1 MDKQYQIPSSVASKL
16 EQIKLYMGT
25 HSVTA
30 FVGAGFSMNA
40 EIPNNVSM
48 KTWNQLREVFLD
60 KLYPNNEEDK
70 KNDANDVV
78 RLSSLI
84 DAQFGHNELDNILEE
99 ALPDQLIQPGRLHR
113 LLVQLPW
120 KDILTTN
127 YDTLIERAAGQVIN
141 GFKLVTN
148 KETLLYQP
156 SPRIIKLH
164 GSFPNIRPYIM
175 TQEDYRR
182 YPTER
187 PEMVNTAKQCFLE
200 SLVCLIGFSGEDP
213 NFRAWIGWLKDVIG
227 QQRICPTY
235 LITYRKGFHDAEK
248 VLLSKLGIDIIN
260 LAEVGGVD
268 GYYSAYD
275 FFLNYLKEKPS
286 EWNGKVRFDHLRDK
300 NLPDTKF
307 KEYIAEKIKD
317 MQVARETYPGW
328 LLLPKAH
335 EEDMDSVGK
344 DAVFLEHYFKRI
356 TDDATKLHLLY
367 ELNWRLNISATPKNL
382 DWFIVGI
389 EDLAKR
395 LTDFSAEDKKRM
407 SDLFLSLLEN
417 YRNNGKTKQFVKLC
431 DDLLEDKN
439 LISSRYVY
447 YQQALFYLTQYDN
460 QKLKE
465 VLMKWTVDI
474 GDYQNCIQKANLLY
488 YIGEE
493 LEAYQ
498 LLAKCKNVIC
508 KSLLQNREDI
518 YAKSCLTYILKTMK
532 WCDRKVEYTDADMD
546 TDSDNIEKFAIGETL
561 EELTE
566 KISGKAYEEK
576 PVHGFIRE
584 HLFEIGDYNNSW
596 NLGSSGFVADYL
608 YPCKWWMLKE
618 RLGMS
623 MFLMNQNFTK
633 YCILKMFDY
642 SWDMAWNMM
651 MVSANSKIVE
661 SVFGREQLS
670 QITEEK
676 ANELFDTYI
685 ALFEKADIQGRSWIN
700 NKVLNILPTV
710 LGRLCT
716 KVSQDRV
723 LNFVEAALKWQP
735 IFVNKILKCAYD
747 CLNNDNLKVI
757 WVLLLTEK
765 MAATHYSR
773 DGYAF
778 PDRYMLNF
786 VITNDMKKRIID
798 GLSSNKKEDVLQ
810 SMISLEVLW
819 NRADL
824 TDEDKCKISKAVR
837 KMRNGQNTISEAIYT
852 YSYVDVSDEEHDTF
866 QNRLDDEVQ
875 AFCETNYLFTNTS
888 EPFSQWH
895 SVIEKINVLRK
906 YLSDEQ
912 KRFVLLHCCDLI
924 EQNKSSFEKDDRQD
938 FLGGMRRFTQ
948 QIVKTYQSLFLNT
961 AFDVW
966 NGNEA
971 EKIENQIDWLRSKG
985 YRCLPM
991 KVKALMHQQQNIGGV
1006 IIGAI
1011 KSSLFSKKQ
1020 EVQVDGINAFFVLKG
1035 NGGDVSEILSYIF
1048 DNFRLADPAVY
1059 KELLILFV
1067 NVIVRNYNEN
1077 DFHQHVMNFLTSIHE
1092 DCENYGL
1099 DVCALSDLQHYTN
1112 YVAGALSEKTQIENI
1127 PVFSKEESGFNDVF
1141 VGYDKGVES
1150 AQHKNYQ

>member
-1 MDKQYQIPSSVASKL
+1 MNKQYQIPSSVASKL

-78 RLSSLI
+78 RLASLV

-99 ALPDQLIQPGRLHR
+99 ALPDQLIRPGRLHHM
-113 LLVQLPW
+113 LVQLPW

-127 YDTLIERAAGQVIN
+127 YDTLIERGAEQVIN
-141 GFKLVTN
+141 EFKLVTN

-182 YPTER
+182 YPIER

-235 LITYRKGFHDAEK
+235 LITYRKEFHDAEK
-248 VLLSKLGIDIIN
+248 ALMTKLGIDIIN

-268 GYYSAYD
+268 DYYSAYE
-275 FFLNYLKEKPS
+275 FFLNYLKEKSS
-286 EWNGKVRFDHLRDK
+286 EWNGKVRFDYLRDK
-300 NLPDTKF
+300 DLPDEKF
-307 KEYIAEKIKD
+307 KEYIVEKIKE
-317 MQVARETYPGW
+317 MQTVRETYPGW

-335 EEDMDSVGK
+335 DSEMESVSE
-344 DAVFLEHYFKRI
+344 DAVFLEHYYKRI
-356 TDDATKLHLLY
+356 TDDTTKLHFLY
-367 ELNWRLNISATPKNL
+367 ELNWRLTISATPKNL
-382 DWFIVGI
+382 DWVVDGI
-389 EDLAKR
+389 EDLAEH
-395 LTDFSAEDKKRM
+395 LATFSAEDKKLLLELR
-407 SDLFLSLLEN
+407 LSLLEN
-417 YRNNGKTKQFVKLC
+417 YRNNGKNEKFFYLC
-431 DDLLEDKN
+431 HELLANKN
-439 LISSRYVY
+439 IIPTRYVY
-447 YQQALFYLTQYDN
+447 YQQALYYLSRYDN
-460 QKLKE
+460 LGLKD
-465 VLMKWTVDI
+465 VLTKWIVDI
-474 GDYQNCIQKANLLY
+474 GDYQNCIQKANILY

-493 LEAYQ
+493 IEAYQ
-498 LLAKCKNVIC
+498 LLAKCKDVIC
-508 KSLLQNREDI
+508 KSLRQNREDV
-518 YAKSCLTYILKTMK
+518 YAKSCLTYILKTVK
-532 WCDRKVEYTDADMD
+532 WCDRKVEYADADMD

-566 KISGKAYEEK
+566 KLSGKAYEEK
-576 PVHGFIRE
+576 PVHGFVRE

-596 NLGSSGFVADYL
+596 NFGSSGFVADYL

-661 SVFGREQLS
+661 AVFGREQLS

-676 ANELFDTYI
+676 ANELYDTYI

-723 LNFVEAALKWQP
+723 LNFAKAALKWQP

-747 CLNNDNLKVI
+747 CLDNENLKVI

-765 MAATHYSR
+765 TAATHYSR
-773 DGYAF
+773 DGYTF

-786 VITNDMKKRIID
+786 AITNDMKKRIID
-798 GLSSNKKEDVLQ
+798 GLSSNKNEDVLQ

-819 NRADL
+819 NRTEL
-824 TDEDKCKISKAVR
+824 TEEDKSKISKAVR
-837 KMRNGQNTISEAIYT
+837 EMRNGQNAISEAIYT
-852 YSYVDVSDEEHDTF
+852 YSYVDVSDKECDDF
-866 QNRLDDEVQ
+866 QSKLNDAVRT
-875 AFCETNYLFTNTS
+875 FCETNYQFTHTS
-888 EPFSQWH
+888 ETFSQWH
-895 SVIEKINVLRK
+895 SDLDKINVLRN
-906 YLSDEQ
+906 YLSEEQ
-912 KRFVLLHCCDLI
+912 KKSVLQHCCDMI
-924 EQNKSSFEKDDRQD
+924 ELNKESFEKDDRQD
-938 FLGGMRRFTQ
+938 FFGGMRRFTQ
-948 QIVKTYQSLFLNT
+948 QIVKTYQSLFLYAKLDT
-961 AFDVW
+961 W
-966 NGNEA
+966 NGNEI
-971 EKIENQIDWLRSKG
+971 EKIGIQIDWLRSKE

-991 KVKALMHQQQNIGGV
+991 KVKLQIGNQKNLDDNIVGN
-1006 IIGAI
+1006 IQCA
-1011 KSSLFSKKQ
+1011 LFSKK
-1020 EVQVDGINAFFVLKG
+1020 EDVQVEGVNAFLVLVD
-1035 NGGDVSEILSYIF
+1035 NGGDVSDILKYIY
-1048 DNFRLADPAVY
+1048 DNFALADSSAY
-1059 KELLILFV
+1059 KELLILFA
-1067 NVIVRNYNEN
+1067 NLIIRNYGDH
-1077 DFHQHVMNFLTSIHE
+1077 DFQQHIQEFLNRIHGE
-1092 DCENYGL
+1092 CDNYGL
-1099 DVCALSDLQHYTN
+1099 EVDAFTDLQHYAN
-1112 YVAGALSEKTQIENI
+1112 YVAGALSVKNI
-1127 PVFSKEESGFNDVF
+1127 ITKLLFTKEESGFNDVV
-1141 VGYDKGVES
+1141 VGFDKGVEV
-1150 AQHKNYQ
+1150 AQRNNN

>member
-1 MDKQYQIPSSVASKL
+1 MASKNIIPTRYIFY
-16 EQIKLYMGT
+16 QQSLY
-25 HSVTA
+25 
-30 FVGAGFSMNA
+30 
-40 EIPNNVSM
+40 
-48 KTWNQLREVFLD
+48 
-60 KLYPNNEEDK
+60 Y
-70 KNDANDVV
+70 
-78 RLSSLI
+78 LSRY
-84 DAQFGHNELDNILEE
+84 DNL
-99 ALPDQLIQPGRLHR
+99 G
-113 LLVQLPW
+113 
-120 KDILTTN
+120 
-127 YDTLIERAAGQVIN
+127 
-141 GFKLVTN
+141 
-148 KETLLYQP
+148 
-156 SPRIIKLH
+156 
-164 GSFPNIRPYIM
+164 
-175 TQEDYRR
+175 
-182 YPTER
+182 
-187 PEMVNTAKQCFLE
+187 
-200 SLVCLIGFSGEDP
+200 
-213 NFRAWIGWLKDVIG
+213 LKDV
-227 QQRICPTY
+227 
-235 LITYRKGFHDAEK
+235 
-248 VLLSKLGIDIIN
+248 
-260 LAEVGGVD
+260 
-268 GYYSAYD
+268 
-275 FFLNYLKEKPS
+275 
-286 EWNGKVRFDHLRDK
+286 
-300 NLPDTKF
+300 
-307 KEYIAEKIKD
+307 
-317 MQVARETYPGW
+317 
-328 LLLPKAH
+328 
-335 EEDMDSVGK
+335 
-344 DAVFLEHYFKRI
+344 
-356 TDDATKLHLLY
+356 
-367 ELNWRLNISATPKNL
+367 
-382 DWFIVGI
+382 
-389 EDLAKR
+389 
-395 LTDFSAEDKKRM
+395 LT
-407 SDLFLSLLEN
+407 
-417 YRNNGKTKQFVKLC
+417 
-431 DDLLEDKN
+431 
-439 LISSRYVY
+439 
-447 YQQALFYLTQYDN
+447 
-460 QKLKE
+460 
-465 VLMKWTVDI
+465 KWTVDI

-532 WCDRKVEYTDADMD
+532 WCDRKVEYTNADMD

-566 KISGKAYEEK
+566 KLSGKAYEEK

-765 MAATHYSR
+765 KAATHYSS
-773 DGYAF
+773 DGYTF

-786 VITNDMKKRIID
+786 AITNDMKKRIID
-798 GLSSNKKEDVLQ
+798 GLRSNKKEDVLQ

-824 TDEDKCKISKAVR
+824 TDEDKSKISKAVR
-837 KMRNGQNTISEAIYT
+837 EMRNGQNTISEAIYT

-875 AFCETNYLFTNTS
+875 TFCETNYLFTNTS
-888 EPFSQWH
+888 ETFSQWH

-938 FLGGMRRFTQ
+938 LLGGMRRFTQ

-961 AFDVW
+961 AFDAW

-991 KVKALMHQQQNIGGV
+991 KVKALMHQQQNIGGD

-1011 KSSLFSKKQ
+1011 KNSLFSKKQ
-1020 EVQVDGINAFFVLKG
+1020 EVQVEGINAFFVLKD

-1059 KELLILFV
+1059 KELLILFI

-1077 DFHQHVMNFLTSIHE
+1077 DFHQHVMIFLTSIHE
-1092 DCENYGL
+1092 DCGNYGL

-1141 VGYDKGVES
+1141 VGFDKGVES

>member
-1 MDKQYQIPSSVASKL
+1 
-16 EQIKLYMGT
+16 
-25 HSVTA
+25 
-30 FVGAGFSMNA
+30 
-40 EIPNNVSM
+40 
-48 KTWNQLREVFLD
+48 
-60 KLYPNNEEDK
+60 
-70 KNDANDVV
+70 
-78 RLSSLI
+78 
-84 DAQFGHNELDNILEE
+84 
-99 ALPDQLIQPGRLHR
+99 
-113 LLVQLPW
+113 
-120 KDILTTN
+120 
-127 YDTLIERAAGQVIN
+127 
-141 GFKLVTN
+141 
-148 KETLLYQP
+148 
-156 SPRIIKLH
+156 
-164 GSFPNIRPYIM
+164 
-175 TQEDYRR
+175 
-182 YPTER
+182 
-187 PEMVNTAKQCFLE
+187 
-200 SLVCLIGFSGEDP
+200 
-213 NFRAWIGWLKDVIG
+213 
-227 QQRICPTY
+227 
-235 LITYRKGFHDAEK
+235 
-248 VLLSKLGIDIIN
+248 
-260 LAEVGGVD
+260 
-268 GYYSAYD
+268 
-275 FFLNYLKEKPS
+275 
-286 EWNGKVRFDHLRDK
+286 
-300 NLPDTKF
+300 
-307 KEYIAEKIKD
+307 
-317 MQVARETYPGW
+317 
-328 LLLPKAH
+328 
-335 EEDMDSVGK
+335 
-344 DAVFLEHYFKRI
+344 
-356 TDDATKLHLLY
+356 
-367 ELNWRLNISATPKNL
+367 
-382 DWFIVGI
+382 
-389 EDLAKR
+389 
-395 LTDFSAEDKKRM
+395 
-407 SDLFLSLLEN
+407 
-417 YRNNGKTKQFVKLC
+417 
-431 DDLLEDKN
+431 
-439 LISSRYVY
+439 
-447 YQQALFYLTQYDN
+447 
-460 QKLKE
+460 
-465 VLMKWTVDI
+465 
-474 GDYQNCIQKANLLY
+474 
-488 YIGEE
+488 
-493 LEAYQ
+493 
-498 LLAKCKNVIC
+498 
-508 KSLLQNREDI
+508 
-518 YAKSCLTYILKTMK
+518 
-532 WCDRKVEYTDADMD
+532 
-546 TDSDNIEKFAIGETL
+546 
-561 EELTE
+561 
-566 KISGKAYEEK
+566 
-576 PVHGFIRE
+576 
-584 HLFEIGDYNNSW
+584 
-596 NLGSSGFVADYL
+596 
-608 YPCKWWMLKE
+608 
-618 RLGMS
+618 MS

-765 MAATHYSR
+765 KVATHYSS
-773 DGYAF
+773 DGYTF

-786 VITNDMKKRIID
+786 AITNDMKKRIID
-798 GLSSNKKEDVLQ
+798 GLRSNKKEDVLQ

-824 TDEDKCKISKAVR
+824 TDEDKSKISKAVR
-837 KMRNGQNTISEAIYT
+837 EMRNGQNTISEAIYT

-875 AFCETNYLFTNTS
+875 TFCETNYLFTNTS
-888 EPFSQWH
+888 ETFSQWH

-906 YLSDEQ
+906 YLSVEQ

-938 FLGGMRRFTQ
+938 LLGGMRRFTQ

-961 AFDVW
+961 AFDAW

-991 KVKALMHQQQNIGGV
+991 KVKALMHQQQNIGGD

-1011 KSSLFSKKQ
+1011 KNSLFSKKQ
-1020 EVQVDGINAFFVLKG
+1020 EVQVEGINAFFVLKD

-1059 KELLILFV
+1059 KELLILFI

-1077 DFHQHVMNFLTSIHE
+1077 DFHQHVMIFLTSIHE

-1141 VGYDKGVES
+1141 VGFDKGVES

>member
-1 MDKQYQIPSSVASKL
+1 M
-16 EQIKLYMGT
+16 
-25 HSVTA
+25 
-30 FVGAGFSMNA
+30 
-40 EIPNNVSM
+40 
-48 KTWNQLREVFLD
+48 
-60 KLYPNNEEDK
+60 
-70 KNDANDVV
+70 
-78 RLSSLI
+78 
-84 DAQFGHNELDNILEE
+84 
-99 ALPDQLIQPGRLHR
+99 
-113 LLVQLPW
+113 
-120 KDILTTN
+120 
-127 YDTLIERAAGQVIN
+127 
-141 GFKLVTN
+141 
-148 KETLLYQP
+148 
-156 SPRIIKLH
+156 
-164 GSFPNIRPYIM
+164 
-175 TQEDYRR
+175 
-182 YPTER
+182 
-187 PEMVNTAKQCFLE
+187 
-200 SLVCLIGFSGEDP
+200 
-213 NFRAWIGWLKDVIG
+213 
-227 QQRICPTY
+227 
-235 LITYRKGFHDAEK
+235 
-248 VLLSKLGIDIIN
+248 
-260 LAEVGGVD
+260 
-268 GYYSAYD
+268 
-275 FFLNYLKEKPS
+275 
-286 EWNGKVRFDHLRDK
+286 RDK
-300 NLPDTKF
+300 DLPNEKF
-307 KEYIAEKIKD
+307 KEYIEEKIKE
-317 MQVARETYPGW
+317 MQVVRETYPGW

-335 EEDMDSVGK
+335 EADMDTVSK
-344 DAVFLEHYFKRI
+344 DAVFLEYYYKRI
-356 TDDATKLHLLY
+356 TDDTTKLHFLY
-367 ELNWRLNISATPKNL
+367 ELNWRLTISATPKNL
-382 DWFIVGI
+382 DWIVNGI
-389 EDLAKR
+389 EDLAEH
-395 LTDFSAEDKKRM
+395 LATFSAEDKKLLLELR
-407 SDLFLSLLEN
+407 LSLLEN
-417 YRNNGKTKQFVKLC
+417 YRNNGKNEKFFNLC
-431 DDLLEDKN
+431 DELLASKN
-439 LISSRYVY
+439 IIPTRYIFYQQSLYYLSRYDNMGLKDV
-447 YQQALFYLTQYDN
+447 LT
-460 QKLKE
+460 
-465 VLMKWTVDI
+465 KWTVDI

-532 WCDRKVEYTDADMD
+532 WCDRKVEYTNADMD

-566 KISGKAYEEK
+566 KLSGKAYEEK

-765 MAATHYSR
+765 KAATHYSS
-773 DGYAF
+773 DGYTF

-786 VITNDMKKRIID
+786 AITNDMKKRIID
-798 GLSSNKKEDVLQ
+798 GLRSNKKEDVLQ

-824 TDEDKCKISKAVR
+824 TDEDKSKISKAVR
-837 KMRNGQNTISEAIYT
+837 EMRNGQNTISEAIYT

-875 AFCETNYLFTNTS
+875 TFCETNYLFTNTS
-888 EPFSQWH
+888 ETFSQWH

-938 FLGGMRRFTQ
+938 LLGGMRRFTQ

-961 AFDVW
+961 AFDAW

-991 KVKALMHQQQNIGGV
+991 KVKALMHQQQNIGGD

-1011 KSSLFSKKQ
+1011 KNSLFSKKQ
-1020 EVQVDGINAFFVLKG
+1020 EVQVEGINAFFVLKD

-1059 KELLILFV
+1059 KELLILFI

-1077 DFHQHVMNFLTSIHE
+1077 DFHQHVMIFLTSIHE

-1127 PVFSKEESGFNDVF
+1127 PVFSKEESDFNDVF
-1141 VGYDKGVES
+1141 VGFDKGVES
-1150 AQHKNYQ
+1150 VQHKNYQ

>member
-1 MDKQYQIPSSVASKL
+1 MNKQYQIPSSVASKL

-78 RLSSLI
+78 RLASLV

-99 ALPDQLIQPGRLHR
+99 ALPDQLIRPGRLHHM
-113 LLVQLPW
+113 LVQLPW

-127 YDTLIERAAGQVIN
+127 YDTLIERGAEQVIN
-141 GFKLVTN
+141 EFKLVTN

-182 YPTER
+182 YPIER

-235 LITYRKGFHDAEK
+235 LITYRKEFHDAEK
-248 VLLSKLGIDIIN
+248 ALMAKLGIDIIN

-268 GYYSAYD
+268 DYYSAYE
-275 FFLNYLKEKPS
+275 FFLNYLKEKSS
-286 EWNGKVRFDHLRDK
+286 EWNGKVRFDYLRDK
-300 NLPDTKF
+300 DLPDEKF
-307 KEYIAEKIKD
+307 KEYIVEKIKK
-317 MQVARETYPGW
+317 MQTVRETYPGW

-335 EEDMDSVGK
+335 DSEMESVSE
-344 DAVFLEHYFKRI
+344 DAVFLEHYYKRI
-356 TDDATKLHLLY
+356 TDDTTKLHFLY
-367 ELNWRLNISATPKNL
+367 ELNWRLTISATPKNL
-382 DWFIVGI
+382 DWVVDGV
-389 EDLAKR
+389 EDLAEH
-395 LTDFSAEDKKRM
+395 LATFSAEDKKLLLELR
-407 SDLFLSLLEN
+407 LSLLEN
-417 YRNNGKTKQFVKLC
+417 YRNNGKNEKFFNLC
-431 DDLLEDKN
+431 HELLANKN
-439 LISSRYVY
+439 IIPTRYIY
-447 YQQALFYLTQYDN
+447 YQQSLYYLSRYDN
-460 QKLKE
+460 LSLKD
-465 VLMKWTVDI
+465 VLTKWIVDI

-518 YAKSCLTYILKTMK
+518 YAKSCLTYILKSMK
-532 WCDRKVEYTDADMD
+532 WCDRKVEYTDVDMD
-546 TDSDNIEKFAIGETL
+546 ADSDNIEKFAIGETL

-576 PVHGFIRE
+576 PVHGFVRE

-596 NLGSSGFVADYL
+596 NFGSSGFVADYL

-642 SWDMAWNMM
+642 SWNMAWNMM

-661 SVFGREQLS
+661 AVLGRKQLA
-670 QITEEK
+670 QISEEK
-676 ANELFDTYI
+676 ANEYFDIYI
-685 ALFEKADIQGRSWIN
+685 ALFEKADIHERTWVN

-723 LNFVEAALKWQP
+723 LNFAKAALKWQP

-747 CLNNDNLKVI
+747 CLDNENLKVI

-765 MAATHYSR
+765 TATTHYSR
-773 DGYAF
+773 DGYTF

-786 VITNDMKKRIID
+786 AITNDMKKRIID

-819 NRADL
+819 NRTEL
-824 TDEDKCKISKAVR
+824 TEEDKSKISKAVR
-837 KMRNGQNTISEAIYT
+837 EMRNGQNAISEAIYT
-852 YSYVDVSDEEHDTF
+852 YSYVDVSDEERDAF
-866 QNRLDDEVQ
+866 QSKLNDAVRT
-875 AFCETNYLFTNTS
+875 FCETNYQFTHTS
-888 EPFSQWH
+888 ETFSQWH
-895 SVIEKINVLRK
+895 SDLDKINVLRN

-912 KRFVLLHCCDLI
+912 KRFVLLHCCDMI
-924 EQNKSSFEKDDRQD
+924 EQNKASFEKDDRQD
-938 FLGGMRRFTQ
+938 FFGGMRRFTQ
-948 QIVKTYQSLFLNT
+948 QIVKTYQSLFLYT
-961 AFDVW
+961 AFDAW
-966 NGNEA
+966 SGNET
-971 EKIENQIDWLRSKG
+971 EKIEKQIDWLRSKG

-991 KVKALMHQQQNIGGV
+991 KVKALMHQQLNIGGD
-1006 IIGAI
+1006 ISGAI

-1020 EVQVDGINAFFVLKG
+1020 DVQVEGVNAFLVLVD
-1035 NGGDVSEILSYIF
+1035 NRGDVSDILKYIF
-1048 DNFRLADPAVY
+1048 DNFALADSSAY
-1059 KELLILFV
+1059 KELLILFA
-1067 NVIVRNYNEN
+1067 NLIIRNYGDH
-1077 DFHQHVMNFLTSIHE
+1077 DFQQHIQEFLNRIHGE
-1092 DCENYGL
+1092 CDNYGL
-1099 DVCALSDLQHYTN
+1099 EADAFTDLQHYAN
-1112 YVAGALSEKTQIENI
+1112 YVVGALSIKNI
-1127 PVFSKEESGFNDVF
+1127 IVKPLFTKEESGFNDVV
-1141 VGYDKGVES
+1141 VGFDKGIEVV
-1150 AQHKNYQ
+1150 QRKNI

>member
-1 MDKQYQIPSSVASKL
+1 MNKQYHIQSSVASKL
-16 EQIKLYMGT
+16 EQIKLYIST

-48 KTWNQLREVFLD
+48 KTWGQLREVFLD
-60 KLYPNNEEDK
+60 KLYPNNEVDK

-78 RLSSLI
+78 RLSSLV

-127 YDTLIERAAGQVIN
+127 YDTLIERAAEQAIN

-164 GSFPNIRPYIM
+164 GSYPNIRPYIM

-182 YPTER
+182 YPIER

-235 LITYRKGFHDAEK
+235 FITYRKGFHDAEK
-248 VLLSKLGIDIIN
+248 ALLSKLGIDIIN

-268 GYYSAYD
+268 DYYSAYE

-286 EWNGKVRFDHLRDK
+286 EWKGKVRFDHLRDK
-300 NLPDTKF
+300 DLPDAKF
-307 KEYIAEKIKD
+307 KEYIVEKIKE
-317 MQVARETYPGW
+317 MQVVRETYPGW

-335 EEDMDSVGK
+335 EIDMDSVGE
-344 DAVFLEHYFKRI
+344 DAVFLEHYYKRI
-356 TDDATKLHLLY
+356 TDDTTKLHFLY

-382 DWFIVGI
+382 DWFVDGI
-389 EDLAKR
+389 EGLAERLMGFSVEDKR
-395 LTDFSAEDKKRM
+395 LM
-407 SDLFLSLLEN
+407 SELLLSLLEN
-417 YRNNGKTKQFVKLC
+417 YRNNGKDGQFVRLC
-431 DDLLEDKN
+431 DELLKDRN
-439 LISSRYVY
+439 IISARYIY
-447 YQQALFYLTQYDN
+447 YQQALYHLSKYDN

-465 VLMKWTVDI
+465 ILTKWTIDI
-474 GDYQNCIQKANLLY
+474 GDYHNCLLKANLLY
-488 YIGEE
+488 YVGEE
-493 LEAYQ
+493 LEAHQ
-498 LLAKCKNVIC
+498 LLSKCKNVIY
-508 KSLLQNREDI
+508 KSLSQNREDI
-518 YAKSCLTYILKTMK
+518 YAKSCLMYILKTMK
-532 WCDRKVEYTDADMD
+532 WCDRKVEYTATDAD
-546 TDSDNIEKFAIGETL
+546 SDDIEKFAIGETL

-566 KISGKAYEEK
+566 KLSGKAYEEN
-576 PVHGFIRE
+576 PVHGFVRE

-596 NLGSSGFVADYL
+596 NFGSFGFVADYL

-623 MFLMNQNFTK
+623 MFLINQNFTK

-651 MVSANSKIVE
+651 MTSANGKIVE
-661 SVFGREQLS
+661 AVFGREQLA
-670 QITEEK
+670 QISEEK
-676 ANELFDTYI
+676 ANEYFDTYI

-723 LNFVEAALKWQP
+723 LDFVKAALKWQP
-735 IFVNKILKCAYD
+735 MFVNKILKCAYD
-747 CLNNDNLKVI
+747 CLDNEKLKVI
-757 WVLLLTEK
+757 WSLLLTEK
-765 MAATHYSR
+765 TAATHYSG
-773 DGYAF
+773 DGYTF

-786 VITNDMKKRIID
+786 AITNDMKKRIID
-798 GLSSNKKEDVLQ
+798 GLSSNKKEDVIQ

-819 NRADL
+819 NRTEL
-824 TDEDKCKISKAVR
+824 TDEDKNKISKAVR
-837 KMRNGQNTISEAIYT
+837 KMRNGNNAISEAIYT
-852 YSYVDVSDEEHDTF
+852 YLYVDVSDEERNAF

-875 AFCETNYLFTNTS
+875 SFCETSYLFTHTS
-888 EPFSQWH
+888 ETFSQWH
-895 SVIEKINVLRK
+895 SAIEKINVLRK

-912 KRFVLLHCCDLI
+912 KKSVLLHCCDLI
-924 EQNKSSFEKDDRQD
+924 EQNKASFEKNDRQD
-938 FLGGMRRFTQ
+938 FFGGMRRFTQ

-961 AFDVW
+961 AFDAW

-971 EKIENQIDWLRSKG
+971 EKTENQIDWLRSKG

-991 KVKALMHQQQNIGGV
+991 KVKALMHQQLTIGGD

-1020 EVQVDGINAFFVLKG
+1020 EVQVEGINAFFVLKDNSG
-1035 NGGDVSEILSYIF
+1035 NVSEILSYIF
-1048 DNFRLADPAVY
+1048 ENFRLAAPAIY

-1067 NVIVRNYNEN
+1067 NVIVRDYNEN
-1077 DFHQHVMNFLTSIHE
+1077 DFHQHVMDFLGNIHE
-1092 DCENYGL
+1092 DFENYGL

-1127 PVFSKEESGFNDVF
+1127 PVFTTEETGFNDVF
-1141 VGYDKGVES
+1141 VGFDKGVES
-1150 AQHKNYQ
+1150 AHHKIISNQ

>member
-1 MDKQYQIPSSVASKL
+1 MNKQYQIPSSVASKL

-48 KTWNQLREVFLD
+48 KTWNQLRDVFLD
-60 KLYPNNEEDK
+60 KLYPNNEENK

-78 RLSSLI
+78 RLASLV

-99 ALPDQLIQPGRLHR
+99 ALPDQLIRPGRLHHM
-113 LLVQLPW
+113 LVQLPW

-127 YDTLIERAAGQVIN
+127 YDTLIERGAEQVIN
-141 GFKLVTN
+141 EFKLVTN

-182 YPTER
+182 YPIER

-235 LITYRKGFHDAEK
+235 LITYRKEFHDAEK
-248 VLLSKLGIDIIN
+248 ALMAKLGIDIIN

-268 GYYSAYD
+268 DYYSAYE
-275 FFLNYLKEKPS
+275 FFLNYLKEKSS
-286 EWNGKVRFDHLRDK
+286 EWNGKVRFDYLRDK
-300 NLPDTKF
+300 DLPDEKF
-307 KEYIAEKIKD
+307 KEYIVEKIKE
-317 MQVARETYPGW
+317 MQTVRETYPGW

-335 EEDMDSVGK
+335 DTEMESVSE
-344 DAVFLEHYFKRI
+344 DAVFLEHYYKRI
-356 TDDATKLHLLY
+356 TDDTTKLHFLY
-367 ELNWRLNISATPKNL
+367 ELNWRLTISATPKNL
-382 DWFIVGI
+382 DWIVDGI
-389 EDLAKR
+389 EDLAEH
-395 LTDFSAEDKKRM
+395 LATFSAADKKLLLELR
-407 SDLFLSLLEN
+407 LSLLEN
-417 YRNNGKTKQFVKLC
+417 YRNNGKNEKFFNLC
-431 DDLLEDKN
+431 HELLANKN
-439 LISSRYVY
+439 IIPTRYVY
-447 YQQALFYLTQYDN
+447 YQQSLYYLSRYDN
-460 QKLKE
+460 LSLKD
-465 VLMKWTVDI
+465 VLTKWIVDI
-474 GDYQNCIQKANLLY
+474 CDYQNCIQKANILY
-488 YIGEE
+488 YIDEE

-518 YAKSCLTYILKTMK
+518 YAKSCLTYILKTMI

-576 PVHGFIRE
+576 PVHGFVRE

-596 NLGSSGFVADYL
+596 NFGSSGFVADYL

-651 MVSANSKIVE
+651 MVSANNKIVE
-661 SVFGREQLS
+661 AVLGRKQLA
-670 QITEEK
+670 QISEEK
-676 ANELFDTYI
+676 ANEYFDTYI
-685 ALFEKADIQGRSWIN
+685 TLFEKANIHESLWVN
-700 NKVLNILPTV
+700 NKMSYILPTV

-716 KVSQDRV
+716 KVNQDRV
-723 LNFVEAALKWQP
+723 LRYVKTALNRQSMS
-735 IFVNKILKCAYD
+735 VNKILKCAYD
-747 CLNNDNLKVI
+747 CLDNEHLKVV

-765 MAATHYSR
+765 NIETHYSSS
-773 DGYAF
+773 GYTF
-778 PDRYMLNF
+778 PDRYMLDF
-786 VITNDMKKRIID
+786 VITKEMKERIIK
-798 GLSSNKKEDVLQ
+798 GLSSTINEDILQ
-810 SMISLEVLW
+810 SIIYLDVLW
-819 NRADL
+819 NRTQL
-824 TDEDKCKISKAVR
+824 TNDDKILFSKAVR
-837 KMRNGQNTISEAIYT
+837 NMRNGQNAISESIYT
-852 YSYVDVSDEEHDTF
+852 YSNVKVDDEERDAF
-866 QNRLDDEVQ
+866 QSKLDDDVRT
-875 AFCETNYLFTNTS
+875 FCEKSYQFTHTS
-888 EPFSQWH
+888 ETFSQWH
-895 SVIEKINVLRK
+895 SDLDKINVLRN
-906 YLSDEQ
+906 YLSEEQ
-912 KRFVLLHCCDLI
+912 KKSVLQHCYDMIDL
-924 EQNKSSFEKDDRQD
+924 NKESFEKDDRQD
-938 FLGGMRRFTQ
+938 FFGGMRRFTQ
-948 QIVKTYQSLFLNT
+948 QIVKTYQSLFLNAKLDT
-961 AFDVW
+961 W
-966 NGNEA
+966 NGNEI
-971 EKIENQIDWLRSKG
+971 EKIGIQIEWLRSKE

-991 KVKALMHQQQNIGGV
+991 KVKALMHQQLNIGGD

-1020 EVQVDGINAFFVLKG
+1020 DVQVEGVNAFLVLVD
-1035 NGGDVSEILSYIF
+1035 NGGDVSDILKYIF
-1048 DNFRLADPAVY
+1048 DNFALADSSSY
-1059 KELLILFV
+1059 KELLILFATL
-1067 NVIVRNYNEN
+1067 IIRGYEDN
-1077 DFHQHVMNFLTSIHE
+1077 DFQQHTQEFLNRIHRE
-1092 DCENYGL
+1092 CDNYGL
-1099 DVCALSDLQHYTN
+1099 EADAFTDLQHYAN
-1112 YVAGALSEKTQIENI
+1112 YVAGALSLKNI
-1127 PVFSKEESGFNDVF
+1127 ITKPLFTKEESGFNDVV
-1141 VGYDKGVES
+1141 VGFDKGIEVV
-1150 AQHKNYQ
+1150 QRKNI